1 MPLKKTPPK
10 KFPSRALLVSLG
22 IPAVFFP
29 GLVLASL
36 LGWNWQDALTKVAA
50 QGGYK
55 QSEEIFP
62 KSAVITK
69 VFDGDTVQLDN
80 GQSLRLTGVSA
91 PDRGQPSYELATEY
105 LRDLIEGEKVE
116 IEYDTYQEDQFGRLL
131 GYVWE
136 RCTNTLGCKDGK
148 RMINWV
154 MIKKKLAIYLN
165 YQDRRKLKYDG
176 FLQSAE
182 SN

>member
-1 MPLKKTPPK
+1 MAAKKKVPL
-10 KFPSRALLVSLG
+10 SRKLLVSLG
-22 IPAVFFP
+22 IPGIFFP

-36 LGWNWQDALTKVAA
+36 LGWNWQDALAKVAS

-55 QSEEIFP
+55 QSSAIFP
-62 KSAVITK
+62 KSAFISK
-69 VFDGDTVQLDN
+69 VTYGDTVLLNN
-80 GQSLRLTGVSA
+80 GQSLRLTGVNA
-91 PDRGQPSYELATEY
+91 PDRGDPKYELSGEY

-136 RCTNTLGCKDGK
+136 KCTTALGCKDGK

-154 MIKKKLAIYLN
+154 MIKKGLATYLN
-165 YQDRRKLKYDG
+165 YEDRRKLKYDS
-176 FLQSAE
+176 LLHSAE
-182 SN
+182 VN